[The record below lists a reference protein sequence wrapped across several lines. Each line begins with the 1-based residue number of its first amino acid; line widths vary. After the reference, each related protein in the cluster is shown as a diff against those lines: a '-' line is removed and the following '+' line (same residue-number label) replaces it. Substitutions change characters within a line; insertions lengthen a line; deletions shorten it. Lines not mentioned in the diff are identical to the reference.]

1 VEDRLIFLIGSPRSG
16 TTLLARMLGA
26 HSHVHA
32 PAEPHLI
39 TGLAHLGY
47 FAKVDAAPYDP
58 IITQLGLRE
67 LVASLPNGEQDYLDS
82 LRAHTDDLYRR
93 LLDASGKRWLL
104 DKTPAYAL
112 VLDFLARL
120 YPRARYVVIT
130 RNPLAAWSSQ
140 VESFFDDDPD
150 AAERLSPLLDRYVPA
165 IARFLR
171 EPPARLV
178 HLRYEDLVQ
187 DPEVHLRRISEGL
200 GLAFEPAMVD
210 YGKAGQA
217 AAARGLGDPV
227 QAAQAGRA
235 TTDSLEK
242 WKASLGADAHKLAMA
257 RAALARTLDPDLE
270 TWGYRRAELEAELD
284 AIAPGGGGGRRKKTT
299 RYALER
305 RVLVMMRRNIHHNA
319 FGRLVRKVRFYCDV
333 LLR

>member
-1 VEDRLIFLIGSPRSG
+1 
-16 TTLLARMLGA
+16 MLGA
-26 HSHVHA
+26 HTQVHA
-32 PAEPHLI
+32 PAEPHLM

-58 IITQLGLRE
+58 IITQLALQE
-67 LVASLPNGEQDYLDS
+67 LVHALPNGEQDYVDS
-82 LRAHTDDLYRR
+82 LRAHTDFLYGK
-93 LLDASGKRWLL
+93 LLEGTGKTYLL

-112 VLDFLARL
+112 VLDFIARL

-140 VESFFDDDPD
+140 VESFFDGDPE
-150 AAERLSPLLDRYVPA
+150 AAERISPLLDRYVPA

-171 EPPARLV
+171 ERPVELV
-178 HLRYEDLVQ
+178 HVRYEELVQ
-187 DPEVHLRRISEGL
+187 DPEAHLRRIAEGI
-200 GLAFEPAMVD
+200 GLPFEDVMVN
-210 YGKAGQA
+210 YGEAGQT

-235 TTDSLEK
+235 TTDSLAK
-242 WKASLGADAHKLAMA
+242 WKQALAEDPHKLEAA

-270 TWGYRRAELEAELD
+270 TWGFRRAELEAELD
-284 AIAPGGGGGRRKKTT
+284 AIVPSGAGGKRRGG

-305 RVLVMMRRNIHHNA
+305 RALVALRRNIHHNA

>member
-16 TTLLARMLGA
+16 TTMLARMLGA
-26 HSHVHA
+26 HSQVHA
-32 PAEPHLI
+32 PDEPHLM

-58 IITQLGLRE
+58 IITQVALQT
-67 LVASLPNGEQDYLDS
+67 LVPSLPRGEQDYLDS
-82 LRAHTDDLYRR
+82 LRAHTDDLYGK
-93 LLDASGKRWLL
+93 LLAPSGKGFLL

-112 VLDFLARL
+112 VLDFLAKL

-140 VESFFDDDPD
+140 VESFFDDDPA

-171 EPPARLV
+171 ERPVDLV
-178 HLRYEDLVQ
+178 HVRYEELVQ
-187 DPEVHLRRISEGL
+187 DPEAHLQRIAEGV
-200 GLAFEPAMVD
+200 GLPFESAMVD
-210 YGKAGQA
+210 YGEAGQSQ
-217 AAARGLGDPV
+217 AARGLGDPV

-235 TTDSLEK
+235 TTASIEK
-242 WKASLGADAHKLAMA
+242 WKRSLGSDAHKLEMA
-257 RAALARTLDPDLE
+257 RAALARTLDEDLE
-270 TWGYRRAELEAELD
+270 TWGHRRAELEAELD
-284 AIAPGGGGGRRKKTT
+284 AIVPGDDARKKKTT

-305 RVLVMMRRNIHHNA
+305 RMLVTLRRNIHHNA

>member
-16 TTLLARMLGA
+16 TTMLARMLGA
-26 HSHVHA
+26 HSRVHA

-58 IITQLGLRE
+58 IITQLGLQE
-67 LVASLPNGEQDYLDS
+67 LVKALPAGEGDYLDA
-82 LRAHTDDLYRR
+82 LRAHTDHLYAK
-93 LLDASGKRWLL
+93 LLEGSGKDRLL

-112 VLDFLARL
+112 VLDFLAKL

-171 EPPARLV
+171 ERPVPLV
-178 HLRYEDLVQ
+178 HVRYEALVR
-187 DPEVHLRRISEGL
+187 DPEAHLRRIAEGI
-200 GLAFEPAMVD
+200 GLDFEPAMVD
-210 YGKAGQA
+210 YGEAGQA

-235 TTDSLEK
+235 TTDSLAK
-242 WKASLGADAHKLAMA
+242 WKASLAADPHKLAKA
-257 RAALARTLDPDLE
+257 REALGRTLDEDLE
-270 TWGYRRAELEAELD
+270 TWGFTRAELEAELD
-284 AIAPGGGGGRRKKTT
+284 ALAPAGAPRRRETT

-305 RVLVMMRRNIHHNA
+305 RVLVTLRRNIHHNA
-319 FGRLVRKVRFYCDV
+319 FGRLVGRVRLACDV

>member
-1 VEDRLIFLIGSPRSG
+1 MEDRLIFLIGSPRSG
-16 TTLLARMLGA
+16 TTMLARMLGA
-26 HSHVHA
+26 HSQVHA
-32 PAEPHLI
+32 PAEPHLL

-58 IITQLGLRE
+58 IITQLALRE

-93 LLDASGKRWLL
+93 LLAPSGRARLL

-112 VLDFLARL
+112 VLDFVAKL
-120 YPRARYVVIT
+120 YPRARYVVLT

-140 VESFFDDDPD
+140 VESFFDGDPE

-171 EPPARLV
+171 ERPVDLTHV
-178 HLRYEDLVQ
+178 RYEELVQ
-187 DPEVHLRRISEGL
+187 DPERHLRGLADTL
-200 GLAFEPAMVD
+200 GLPFEPVMVD

-235 TTDSLEK
+235 TTDSLDK
-242 WKASLGADAHKLAMA
+242 WKRSLAGDPRKLAAA

-270 TWGYRRAELEAELD
+270 IWGHSRVDLEAELD
-284 AIAPGGGGGRRKKTT
+284 AIAPGAAGRRRKAS

-305 RVLVMMRRNIHHNA
+305 RILVTLRRNIHHNA
-319 FGRLVRKVRFYCDV
+319 FGRLVRTIRFYCDV